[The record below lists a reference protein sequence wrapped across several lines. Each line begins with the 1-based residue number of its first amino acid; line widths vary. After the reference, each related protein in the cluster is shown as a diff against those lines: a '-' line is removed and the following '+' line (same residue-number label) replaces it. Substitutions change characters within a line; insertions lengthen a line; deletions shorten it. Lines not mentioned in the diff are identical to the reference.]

1 MSQFGD
7 THNFGR
13 QVKPIGKN
21 WIHKPRSTF
30 WEELLLSRD
39 SNFRGEL
46 DRILGH
52 EPVVSCMPR
61 VQFKTESGDPTA
73 TLMERVT
80 VKPVITSCDLEYI
93 LEALGGLLA
102 VTAWFGIEDLH
113 SGNLL
118 LGTDVRTGKFV
129 LFPIDIEVIFSD
141 VRLPSTIGIIHI
153 DRNRQS
159 ISGAVSLF
167 NLIRSASSKQRLAIP
182 LAYMRTTQT
191 LLQNAER
198 IVNALHAENGILTAP
213 IRVVA
218 RNTRDYLVHMRNE
231 PLGNLIDPAE
241 LTEDEL
247 VQMRRGDVP
256 YFFRTLADPR
266 VRHFSSPDLTACK
279 FIKSQQWAN
288 TRART
293 TLRPE
298 KLFAVRSRNML
309 LSEDSAM
316 MIAAHFLPPD
326 FMGEIQYRNFYL
338 AASKR
343 AVHIQFD
350 GGVLYKGARNW
361 SDYLVPL

>member
-13 QVKPIGKN
+13 HVQPNGKN

-39 SNFRGEL
+39 SSFRNEL
-46 DRILGH
+46 DRILAH
-52 EPVVSCMPR
+52 EPVVSCMPKLH
-61 VQFKTESGDPTA
+61 FKADSGDSAA

-80 VKPVITSCDLEYI
+80 VKPAITSCDLEYI

-102 VTAWFGIEDLH
+102 VTAWLGIEDLH
-113 SGNLL
+113 NGNIV

-141 VRLPSTIGIIHI
+141 VRLPSTIGLIHI
-153 DRNRQS
+153 DKNRQS

-167 NLIRSASSKQRLAIP
+167 GLIRSANAKQRLAIP

-213 IRVVA
+213 IRIVA
-218 RNTRDYLVHMRNE
+218 RNTRDYLVHMRNQ
-231 PLGNLIDPAE
+231 PPDNLIDTTE

-266 VRHFSSPDLTACK
+266 VRYFSSPDLTTCK
-279 FIKSQQWAN
+279 FIKSQQWAA
-288 TRART
+288 TRAKA
-293 TLRPE
+293 TLRPQ
-298 KLFAVRSRNML
+298 KIFAIRTRNLL

-338 AASKR
+338 SASKR

-350 GGVLYKGARNW
+350 GGILYKGARNW